1 MNVRPLYNDAGDEWW
16 MRAMNGGRGRYGG
29 ACLTDGGWLEMTA
42 GVVGPDHGPTPSD
55 LSSRSLLQW
64 RREREREREREP
76 GIRIFFFAFHTSP
89 QAAKRRS
96 FRGGRL
102 FFFFSHNYSLYM

>member
-1 MNVRPLYNDAGDEWW
+1 MFVRSTTTQ
-16 MRAMNGGRGRYGG
+16 AMNGGRGRYGS

-64 RREREREREREP
+64 RRERERERERESLVY
-76 GIRIFFFAFHTSP
+76 A
-89 QAAKRRS
+89 
-96 FRGGRL
+96 
-102 FFFFSHNYSLYM
+102 FFSSRSTPHRKQQNDEVSEGVAFFSFFRITIHCICN